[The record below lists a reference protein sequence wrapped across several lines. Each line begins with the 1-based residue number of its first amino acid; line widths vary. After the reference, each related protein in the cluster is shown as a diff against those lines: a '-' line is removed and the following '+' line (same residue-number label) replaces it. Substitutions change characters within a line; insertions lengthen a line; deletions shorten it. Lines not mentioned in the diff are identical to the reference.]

1 MCRVCV
7 RDTVSI
13 YVHPVVYGFILI
25 CVFVECQYSIEMKC
39 VCVCCM
45 SITVSAVLH
54 FFYLFKYSNLIMFVV
69 VFIFHLLTLK
79 YNLPPTKEEVNVFAR
94 VCLSVCLSV
103 SKIIQKRVHGFGC
116 NVACQ
121 LMSGHGRTD

>member
-39 VCVCCM
+39 VCVLYVDHREC
-45 SITVSAVLH
+45 SFA
-54 FFYLFKYSNLIMFVV
+54 FFLFV
-69 VFIFHLLTLK
+69 
-79 YNLPPTKEEVNVFAR
+79 
-94 VCLSVCLSV
+94 
-103 SKIIQKRVHGFGC
+103 
-116 NVACQ
+116 
-121 LMSGHGRTD
+121 